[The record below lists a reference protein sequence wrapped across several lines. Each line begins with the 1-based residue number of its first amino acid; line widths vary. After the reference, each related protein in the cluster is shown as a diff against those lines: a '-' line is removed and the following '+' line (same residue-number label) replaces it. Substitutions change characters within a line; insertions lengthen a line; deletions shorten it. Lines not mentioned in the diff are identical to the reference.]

1 MPKTWQNTKDNYYKN
16 NKIVPKTWRSV
27 KGQEIKMVDGNLG
40 FFIYVFSSMFV
51 IVSPISGVVTF
62 ISLTS
67 QMTLKDKNEVA
78 KKAVTLACVIALSFA
93 ITGSV
98 ILKLF
103 SISVDSLRIAGG
115 ILLFSIAFDMMH
127 AKVSRESITEEEIT
141 QSRERED
148 IWVFP
153 IGLPLLTGPGTIST
167 VIVLMGVADG
177 IQQKAIVLI
186 SIILTFLICL
196 FVFLFSRRLHKFIG
210 YNGMLVFTRLMGL
223 LLAALAVDLT
233 AKGIISIFGLVI

>member
-1 MPKTWQNTKDNYYKN
+1 MQNL
-16 NKIVPKTWRSV
+16 
-27 KGQEIKMVDGNLG
+27 EICKRAGEKMVNENLG
-40 FFIYVFSSMFV
+40 FFIYVFSSIFV
-51 IVSPISGVVTF
+51 VVSPISGVVTF

-67 QMTLKDKNEVA
+67 KMTRKEKNDVA
-78 KKAVTLACVIALSFA
+78 KKAVVLACIIALSFA
-93 ITGSV
+93 ITGSM

-103 SISVDSLRIAGG
+103 SISVDSLRVAGG
-115 ILLFSIAFDMMH
+115 LLLFSIAFDMMH
-127 AKVSRESITEEEIT
+127 AKVSRESITEEEIS
-141 QSRERED
+141 QSQERED

-177 IQQKAIVLI
+177 VQQKAIVLI
-186 SIILTFLICL
+186 SIISTFILCL
-196 FVFLFSRRLHKFIG
+196 FIFLFSRRIHKFIG

-233 AKGIISIFGLVI
+233 ATGIINIFGRVI

>member
-1 MPKTWQNTKDNYYKN
+1 M
-16 NKIVPKTWRSV
+16 IAES
-27 KGQEIKMVDGNLG
+27 LG
-40 FFIYVFSSMFV
+40 FFIYTFTTIFV
-51 IVSPISGVVTF
+51 VVSPISGVVTF

-67 QMTLKDKNEVA
+67 KMTHEEKNEIA
-78 KKAVTLACVIALSFA
+78 KKSVTLACVIALFFA

-98 ILKLF
+98 ILNLF
-103 SISVDSLRIAGG
+103 SISVDSLRVAGG

-127 AKVSRESITEEEIT
+127 AKVSRESITEEEIS
-141 QSRERED
+141 QSQERED

-167 VIVLMGVADG
+167 VIVLMGGTQTVE
-177 IQQKAIVLI
+177 QKIIILI
-186 SIILTFLICL
+186 SIILTFIVCL
-196 FVFLFSRRLHKFIG
+196 YIFLFSRRIHKVIG

-233 AKGIISIFGLVI
+233 ATGIIDIFKLTT

>member
-1 MPKTWQNTKDNYYKN
+1 
-16 NKIVPKTWRSV
+16 
-27 KGQEIKMVDGNLG
+27 MVTGNLG
-40 FFIYVFSSMFV
+40 FFIYVFSSIFV
-51 IVSPISGVVTF
+51 VVSPISGVVTF

-67 QMTLKDKNEVA
+67 KMTRKEKNEIA
-78 KKAVTLACVIALSFA
+78 KKAVVLACVIALFFA

-98 ILKLF
+98 ILQLF
-103 SISVDSLRIAGG
+103 SISVDSLRVAGG
-115 ILLFSIAFDMMH
+115 LLLFSIAFDMMH

-141 QSRERED
+141 QSQERED

-177 IQQKAIVLI
+177 VQQKAIVLI
-186 SIILTFLICL
+186 SIIFAFIICL
-196 FVFLFSRRLHKFIG
+196 IVFLFSRRLHKFIG

-233 AKGIISIFGLVI
+233 ATGIINIFGPVI

>member
-1 MPKTWQNTKDNYYKN
+1 MIAEN
-16 NKIVPKTWRSV
+16 V
-27 KGQEIKMVDGNLG
+27 G
-40 FFIYVFSSMFV
+40 FFIYAFTSIFV
-51 IVSPISGVVTF
+51 VVSPISGVVTF

-67 QMTLKDKNEVA
+67 KMTREEKNEIA
-78 KKAVTLACVIALSFA
+78 KKSVTLACVIALFFA
-93 ITGSV
+93 ITGSM
-98 ILKLF
+98 ILNLF

-127 AKVSRESITEEEIT
+127 AKVSRESITDEEIS
-141 QSRERED
+141 QSLERTD

-167 VIVLMGVADG
+167 VIVLMGG
-177 IQQKAIVLI
+177 TESIEQKIMILV
-186 SIILTFLICL
+186 SIILTFVFCL
-196 FVFLFSRRLHKFIG
+196 YIFLFARRIHKLIG

-233 AKGIISIFGLVI
+233 ATGIINIFT